1 MFSQPSLFRLRYAGG
16 LANSMRSRVM
26 SIPTGIALRVPS
38 ARLSGSHHASTQF
51 LTIGKAISIGLLGV
65 VRVYTSIP
73 ISLPICFGPAWP
85 ITSMTP
91 NHQELPLR
99 HDHHQILITS
109 AVKPG
114 FRLSFTDNRTW
125 VDRAC
130 NFQSTSP

>member
-1 MFSQPSLFRLRYAGG
+1 MFSQPSSFRLRYAGG
-16 LANSMRSRVM
+16 LANLMRSRMM

-38 ARLSGSHHASTQF
+38 ARLSGSRHASTQF
-51 LTIGKAISIGLLGV
+51 LTIGKVVSIGLLGV
-65 VRVYTSIP
+65 VRVYISIP
-73 ISLPICFGPAWP
+73 ISLPVCFGPAWP

-114 FRLSFTDNRTW
+114 FRLSLLITALGL
-125 VDRAC
+125 DRAC